1 MACPPPHTHTAFKN
15 ILALAIA
22 QLTFLIAKL
31 TFIWLEAYLAL
42 EHLRAGSLALLLPSV
57 QKPCH

>member
-31 TFIWLEAYLAL
+31 TL
-42 EHLRAGSLALLLPSV
+42 HLVGGLPCS
-57 QKPCH
+57 